1 MTNSPA
7 ESAASAGA
15 PPAPVHRTAW
25 IVAAVLALIV
35 LLMALVDPIVG
46 PWSIRMAH
54 LPAVDRYRDF
64 STPLGRDVIHGYFA
78 LGLLLAALVCR
89 SKVYARL
96 ALVVVV
102 AYVLSGGTCHLL
114 KMTVHRPRPETLPAP
129 WLGGWGL
136 APCLI
141 ENELHS
147 FPSGDVTISAA
158 LATIWF
164 LALGSGRPRYAVFL
178 MPLLSAIGRVL
189 GAAHYPSDVLAG
201 GLWGTLWGA
210 WVWRWIMGPRRPS
223 APAPPNHESPPAG
236 DGHALDGS
244 AATA

>member
-7 ESAASAGA
+7 ESAALASVS
-15 PPAPVHRTAW
+15 PTPAHRTAW

-35 LLMALVDPIVG
+35 LLMALVDPIAG
-46 PWSIRMAH
+46 PWSIRMAQ

-64 STPLGRDVIHGYFA
+64 STPLGRDALHGFFA
-78 LGLLLAALVCR
+78 LGLLLAALICR

-102 AYVLSGGTCHLL
+102 AYVLAGGSCHIV
-114 KMTVHRPRPETLPAP
+114 KMVTHRPRPETLPAP

-141 ENELHS
+141 ENGLHS

-164 LALGSGRPRYAVFL
+164 LALGSGRARYTVFL

-189 GAAHYPSDVLAG
+189 GAAHYPSDCLGAG
-201 GLWGTLWGA
+201 LLGVFTSLQ
-210 WVWRWIMGPRRPS
+210 VWRWLMPPAEAARTD
-223 APAPPNHESPPAG
+223 APAPG
-236 DGHALDGS
+236 
-244 AATA
+244 